1 MSLALGYLAIMFDDI
16 FVVTIV
22 LIFIASALGCLG
34 FIFPFGKIFL
44 GDGGAYFN
52 GAIISIVATMLLER
66 HEALNPLAVVLIL
79 SYPLYELSRT
89 VFRRLFAQG
98 SVLWEPDLGHLHSK
112 VYRVLKSHGPK
123 RPEFQNSFSA
133 IIVLALPLF
142 CCVWTILFFDQT
154 SFLIGG
160 MVIFAAA
167 YELAMLLA
175 TRKIKQTK
183 TQMSL

>member
-1 MSLALGYLAIMFDDI
+1 MFDDI

-79 SYPLYELSRT
+79 SYPLYELSLHRFSQAIRT
-89 VFRRLFAQG
+89 RECVMGARSWTFA
-98 SVLWEPDLGHLHSK
+98 
-112 VYRVLKSHGPK
+112 
-123 RPEFQNSFSA
+123 
-133 IIVLALPLF
+133 
-142 CCVWTILFFDQT
+142 
-154 SFLIGG
+154 
-160 MVIFAAA
+160 
-167 YELAMLLA
+167 
-175 TRKIKQTK
+175 
-183 TQMSL
+183 

>member
-1 MSLALGYLAIMFDDI
+1 MIDLIRQLWGSLPRCFFLSAFINATNIIDGLNGLSIISALLMSLALGYLAIMFDDI

-34 FIFPFGKIFL
+34 SFSFWKNIL

-89 VFRRLFAQG
+89 VFRRLFAQR

-112 VYRVLKSHGPK
+112 VYRVLKSHRPK
-123 RPEFQNSFSA
+123 
-133 IIVLALPLF
+133 
-142 CCVWTILFFDQT
+142 
-154 SFLIGG
+154 G
-160 MVIFAAA
+160 
-167 YELAMLLA
+167 
-175 TRKIKQTK
+175 
-183 TQMSL
+183 